1 MNNFANQI
9 SAANKSALENM
20 LALANTVFA
29 STERLAALNLSTA
42 RSALED
48 STATA
53 KTLFQAKDPQAFASL
68 TSELAQPGM
77 EKLVAYSRSVYE
89 IFSETK
95 DEVSKVVEAQ
105 VSELNSAIGTALD
118 NVAKSG
124 PAGSDVAVSAVKSA
138 IAAANSA
145 YGNINKAAKQVVEM
159 TEANLANSVA
169 AVSTAT
175 SKTSSKTAA
184 NSPSMK
190 SKKAA

>member
-1 MNNFANQI
+1 MNNFANQFA
-9 SAANKSALENM
+9 AANKSAVENM
-20 LALANTVFA
+20 LTLANTVFA
-29 STERLAALNLSTA
+29 STERLVALNLNTA
-42 RSALED
+42 RSTLED
-48 STATA
+48 SAATA
-53 KTLFQAKDPQAFASL
+53 KSLLQAKDPQAFASL

-77 EKLVAYSRSVYE
+77 EKLVAYSRSVYG

-105 VSELNSAIGTALD
+105 VSELNSVIGTALD
-118 NVAKSG
+118 NAAKSG

-175 SKTSSKTAA
+175 GKTSSKTAA

>member
-9 SAANKSALENM
+9 SAANKSAVENM

-53 KTLFQAKDPQAFASL
+53 KTLFQTKDPQAFASL

-169 AVSTAT
+169 AVTAT
-175 SKTSSKTAA
+175 SKTCSKTAA